1 MMKSIKSLVVLGLL
15 LVSLGAA
22 AQQQS
27 AMRINEL
34 IVTNTEDLQDEFGEH
49 GQWVELFNS
58 SYGTVDISGCYL
70 TNDPNN
76 LKKYMFPK
84 GDLITKIKP
93 RQFVIIWAD
102 DNQHKGT
109 LYTNFTLT
117 PGEELLF
124 VGGDGKTIIDRVT
137 VPGNLEENQSYARKT
152 DGNGEWHVATSTTP
166 RAANVTH
173 TEETKSQKMARIDP
187 YGWIMALT
195 AMSVVFSALVI
206 LYLIFKQIGKAS
218 IKRSRKKTASSNA
231 PEAVKAAVAAS
242 EEATGGETYAAI
254 AMALHLFREENDT
267 HDEESFVV
275 TLNHTDR
282 TYSPWSSKIYSLR
295 QLPQINR
302 K

>member
-1 MMKSIKSLVVLGLL
+1 MKQIKTLVVLSLL
-15 LVSLGAA
+15 LVSFGSA
-22 AQQQS
+22 AQQQT
-27 AMRINEL
+27 AMRINEFMTL
-34 IVTNTEDLQDEFGEH
+34 NTSDLQNDYGVH
-49 GQWVELFNS
+49 GQWIELFNS

-70 TNDPNN
+70 TNDPND

-93 RQFVIIWAD
+93 RQFIVIWAD
-102 DNQHKGT
+102 GNPTNGT
-109 LYTNFTLT
+109 LYTNFNFA

-124 VGGDGKTIIDRVT
+124 VGGDGKTIIDRVK
-137 VPGNLEENQSYARKT
+137 VPELQENQSYARAT
-152 DGNGEWHVATSTTP
+152 DGNGEWGIAQHTTA

-195 AMSVVFSALVI
+195 AMSVVFSALII

-218 IKRSRKKTASSNA
+218 IKRSKKKTASSNA
-231 PEAVKAAVAAS
+231 PEAVKAAVAAA
-242 EEATGGETYAAI
+242 EEATTGETYAAI
-254 AMALHLFREENDT
+254 AMALHLFKEENDT
-267 HDEESFVV
+267 HDEESFIV
-275 TLNHTDR
+275 TLHHTDR

>member
-1 MMKSIKSLVVLGLL
+1 MKKSIRTLVVLSLL
-15 LVSLGAA
+15 LVSFGAA

-27 AMRINEL
+27 AMRINEFML
-34 IVTNTEDLQDEFGEH
+34 NNTSDLQDDFGEH

-93 RQFVIIWAD
+93 RQFVVIWAD
-102 DNQHKGT
+102 GNQHKGT
-109 LYTNFTLT
+109 LYTNFTFA
-117 PGEELLF
+117 PGEEILF
-124 VGGDGKTIIDRVT
+124 VGGDGKTVIDRVT
-137 VPGNLEENQSYARKT
+137 VPNLAENQSYARKT
-152 DGNGEWHVATSTTP
+152 DGKGEWNIAQSTTP

-218 IKRSRKKTASSNA
+218 IKRSKKNTAASNA
-231 PEAVKAAVAAS
+231 PASVKAAVAAA

-254 AMALHLFREENDT
+254 AMALHLFQEENDA
-267 HDEESFVV
+267 HDEESFIV

>member
-1 MMKSIKSLVVLGLL
+1 
-15 LVSLGAA
+15 
-22 AQQQS
+22 
-27 AMRINEL
+27 
-34 IVTNTEDLQDEFGEH
+34 
-49 GQWVELFNS
+49 
-58 SYGTVDISGCYL
+58 
-70 TNDPNN
+70 
-76 LKKYMFPK
+76 MFPK

-93 RQFVIIWAD
+93 RQFVVIWAD
-102 DNQHKGT
+102 GNQHKGT
-109 LYTNFTLT
+109 LYTNFTFA

-137 VPGNLEENQSYARKT
+137 VPELGENQSFARKT
-152 DGNGEWHVATSTTP
+152 DGKGEWHVAASTTP

-195 AMSVVFSALVI
+195 AMSVVFTALVI
-206 LYLIFKQIGKAS
+206 LYIIFKQIGNAS
-218 IKRSRKKTASSNA
+218 IKRGRKKTAKSNA

-242 EEATGGETYAAI
+242 DEVTTGETYAAI

>member
-1 MMKSIKSLVVLGLL
+1 MSLL
-15 LVSLGAA
+15 LVSFGAM
-22 AQQQS
+22 AQQQTS
-27 AMRINEL
+27 MRINEL
-34 IVTNTEDLQDEFGEH
+34 MLTNTSDLQDDFGEH

-58 SYGTVDISGCYL
+58 SYGTVDISGCFL

-93 RQFVIIWAD
+93 RQFVVIWAD
-102 DNQHKGT
+102 GNQHKGT
-109 LYTNFTLT
+109 LYTNFTFA
-117 PGEELLF
+117 PGEEILF

-137 VPGNLEENQSYARKT
+137 VPELGENQSFARKT
-152 DGNGEWHVATSTTP
+152 DGKGEWHVAASTTP

-195 AMSVVFSALVI
+195 AMSVVFTALVI
-206 LYLIFKQIGKAS
+206 LYIIFKQIGNAS
-218 IKRSRKKTASSNA
+218 IKRGRKKTAKSNA

-242 EEATGGETYAAI
+242 DEVTTGETYAAI

>member
-1 MMKSIKSLVVLGLL
+1 MKRIKLLVVLSLL
-15 LVSLGAA
+15 LVSFGAM
-22 AQQQS
+22 AQQQTS
-27 AMRINEL
+27 MRINEL
-34 IVTNTEDLQDEFGEH
+34 MLTNTSDLQDDFGEH

-93 RQFVIIWAD
+93 RQFVVIWAD
-102 DNQHKGT
+102 GNQHKGT
-109 LYTNFTLT
+109 LYTNFTFA
-117 PGEELLF
+117 PGEEILF

-137 VPGNLEENQSYARKT
+137 VPELGENQSFARKT
-152 DGNGEWHVATSTTP
+152 DGKGEWHVAASTTP

-195 AMSVVFSALVI
+195 AMSVVFTALVI
-206 LYLIFKQIGKAS
+206 LYIIFKQIGNAS
-218 IKRSRKKTASSNA
+218 IKRGRKKTAKSNA

-242 EEATGGETYAAI
+242 DEVTTGETYAAI

>member
-1 MMKSIKSLVVLGLL
+1 MKHIKSLVVLSLL
-15 LVSLGAA
+15 LVSFGAM
-22 AQQQS
+22 AQQQN
-27 AMRINEL
+27 AMRINEFMES
-34 IVTNTEDLQDEFGEH
+34 NASDLQNDYGEH
-49 GQWVELFNS
+49 GQWIELFNS

-70 TNDPNN
+70 TNDPND

-93 RQFVIIWAD
+93 RQFVVIWAD
-102 DNQHKGT
+102 GDPTKGT
-109 LYTNFTLT
+109 LYTNFTFA
-117 PGEELLF
+117 PGDELLF
-124 VGGDGKTIIDRVT
+124 VGGDGKTVIDRIK
-137 VPGNLEENQSYARKT
+137 VPELGENKSYARAT
-152 DGNGEWHVATSTTP
+152 DGNGEWGIAKHTTP

-195 AMSVVFSALVI
+195 AMSVVFSALII
-206 LYLIFKQIGKAS
+206 LYLIFKQIGNAS
-218 IKRSRKKTASSNA
+218 IKRSRKKTAKSNA

-242 EEATGGETYAAI
+242 EEVTTGETYAAI
-254 AMALHLFREENDT
+254 AMAMHLFREENDS

>member
-1 MMKSIKSLVVLGLL
+1 MKHIKKLVVLSLL
-15 LVSLGAA
+15 LVSFGAA

-27 AMRINEL
+27 AMRINEFM
-34 IVTNTEDLQDEFGEH
+34 VANSSDLQNDYGQH
-49 GQWVELFNS
+49 GQWIELFNS

-70 TNDPNN
+70 TNDPND

-93 RQFVIIWAD
+93 RQFVVIWAD
-102 DNQHKGT
+102 GDQTKGT
-109 LYTNFTLT
+109 LYTNFTFA
-117 PGEELLF
+117 PGDELLF
-124 VGGDGKTIIDRVT
+124 VGGDGKTIIDRIT
-137 VPGNLEENQSYARKT
+137 VPGTLAEDQSFARAT
-152 DGNGEWHVATSTTP
+152 DGNGEWGIAKHTTP

-195 AMSVVFSALVI
+195 AMSVVFSALII
-206 LYLIFKQIGKAS
+206 LYLIFKNIGKAS
-218 IKRSRKKTASSNA
+218 IKRSKKKTAASNA
-231 PEAVKAAVAAS
+231 PEAVKAAVAAAD
-242 EEATGGETYAAI
+242 EATGGETYAAI

>member
-1 MMKSIKSLVVLGLL
+1 MSLL
-15 LVSLGAA
+15 LVSFGAM
-22 AQQQS
+22 AQQQTS
-27 AMRINEL
+27 MRINEL
-34 IVTNTEDLQDEFGEH
+34 MLTNTSDLQDDFGEH

-93 RQFVIIWAD
+93 RQFVVIWAD
-102 DNQHKGT
+102 GNQHKGT
-109 LYTNFTLT
+109 LYTNFTFA
-117 PGEELLF
+117 PGEEILF

-137 VPGNLEENQSYARKT
+137 VPELGENQSFARKT
-152 DGNGEWHVATSTTP
+152 DGKGEWHVAASTTP

-195 AMSVVFSALVI
+195 AMSVVFTALVI
-206 LYLIFKQIGKAS
+206 LYIIFKQIGNAS
-218 IKRSRKKTASSNA
+218 IKRGRKKTAKSNA

-242 EEATGGETYAAI
+242 DEVTTGETYAAI

>member
-1 MMKSIKSLVVLGLL
+1 MKHIKSLVVLSLL
-15 LVSLGAA
+15 LVSFGAV
-22 AQQQS
+22 AQQQT
-27 AMRINEL
+27 AMRINEFM
-34 IVTNTEDLQDEFGEH
+34 VANTDNLQNDYGEN

-93 RQFVIIWAD
+93 RQFVVIWAD
-102 DNQHKGT
+102 GDQTKGT
-109 LYTNFTLT
+109 LYTNFTFA
-117 PGEELLF
+117 PGDELLF
-124 VGGDGKTIIDRVT
+124 VGGDGKTIIDRIK
-137 VPGNLEENQSYARKT
+137 VPGNLQENQSLARAT
-152 DGNGEWHVATSTTP
+152 DGNGEWGIAQHSTP

-173 TEETKSQKMARIDP
+173 MEETKSQKMARIDP

-206 LYLIFKQIGKAS
+206 LYLIFKQVGKAS
-218 IKRSRKKTASSNA
+218 IKRSKKKTASSNA
-231 PEAVKAAVAAS
+231 PDAVKAAVASA
-242 EEATGGETYAAI
+242 EEATTGETYAAI
-254 AMALHLFREENDT
+254 AMALHLFQEENDA
-267 HDEESFVV
+267 HDEESFIV

-295 QLPQINR
+295 QLPQIKR

>member
-1 MMKSIKSLVVLGLL
+1 MKHIKSLVVLSLL
-15 LVSLGAA
+15 LVSFGAM
-22 AQQQS
+22 AQQQN
-27 AMRINEL
+27 AMRINEFMESNA
-34 IVTNTEDLQDEFGEH
+34 TDLQNDYGEH
-49 GQWVELFNS
+49 GQWIELFNS

-93 RQFVIIWAD
+93 RQFVVIWAD
-102 DNQHKGT
+102 GDQTKGT
-109 LYTNFTLT
+109 LYANFTFA
-117 PGEELLF
+117 PGDELLF

-137 VPGNLEENQSYARKT
+137 VPELGENKSYARAT
-152 DGNGEWHVATSTTP
+152 DGNGEWGVAKHTTP
-166 RAANVTH
+166 KAANVTH

-195 AMSVVFSALVI
+195 AMSVVFSALII

-218 IKRSRKKTASSNA
+218 IKRSKKKTAKSNA

-242 EEATGGETYAAI
+242 DEVTTGETYAAI
-254 AMALHLFREENDT
+254 AMALHLFREENDA